1 MDFDKIKPKQPK
13 LTTEVSGFVQG
24 PPKVPKPRGRPSQG
38 KKENLVEKA
47 VVVAAENSAEKAAE
61 RAAVKATVKAAE
73 KAAEK
78 VAEETEIDNL
88 IFGDK
93 LVDTPVLPEKRK
105 RGFQKGHKINLKKK
119 HLSDGTDDIGITFSL
134 TS

>member
-13 LTTEVSGFVQG
+13 LTAEVTGFVQG
-24 PPKVPKPRGRPSQG
+24 PPKVSKPRGRPSHG
-38 KKENLVEKA
+38 KKENLQVEKA
-47 VVVAAENSAEKAAE
+47 V
-61 RAAVKATVKAAE
+61 AV
-73 KAAEK
+73 AAEK
-78 VAEETEIDNL
+78 VAEETEINNL

-119 HLSDGTDDIGITFSL
+119 PLDGSDDIGNNMLLSYIINYDHILINIVRYARWSRYP
-134 TS
+134 